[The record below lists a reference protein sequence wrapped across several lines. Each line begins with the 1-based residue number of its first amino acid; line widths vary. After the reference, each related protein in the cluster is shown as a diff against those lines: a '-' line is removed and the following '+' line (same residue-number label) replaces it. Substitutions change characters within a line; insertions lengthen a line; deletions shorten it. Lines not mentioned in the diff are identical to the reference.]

1 VDEHIGIFVAWPYA
15 NGDLHLGHIAGAYL
29 PADIFAR
36 FRRLRGDHVLMVS
49 GSDAHG
55 TPVTLQAEAQGL
67 PPRDYFERYHRR
79 FLDDWARLGISFD
92 LFTHT
97 DTENHAAVA
106 QGIFRTLYDK
116 GLISLGSTTQ
126 LYCETDHQFLPD
138 RYVEGTCPYCGY
150 PNARGDQCDTCGRT
164 LDAIELI
171 DPRCRLCSRPPV
183 PREATHFFLD
193 LPVLQEQVLAYI
205 EAQEQWRPTVRNF
218 SLRYVRDGLRPR
230 AVSRDLRWGI
240 PVPVPGYEGK
250 VMYVWFEAVIGYLS
264 ASIERARL
272 QGDPTAW
279 EAWWRDPAARGYYF
293 IGKDNIPFHA
303 VIWPAELIGYDPTLA
318 LPYDIPANEFL
329 NLEGAQ
335 FSTSRNWA
343 VWLPEYLD
351 RYAPD
356 PLRYYLTSVA
366 PETGDSEFTWQG
378 FVEHTNNEVLA
389 TWGNLVQRVV
399 SFAYSR
405 WDGRVPTPGDFDA
418 RDTALLDVIAH
429 GFDTV
434 GDLYAHTKFKAALQE
449 TMGLARAV
457 NRYLDEKAPWFQIKA
472 NREAA
477 ATTIFVALRAID
489 SLSILFA
496 PVLPF
501 TSERARRFLGH
512 ELPLFGPSTIER
524 IEETTRTHEV
534 LRYHPLPQEGAT
546 DRWRPSTIEAG
557 RQLERPSALFEKLDD
572 ALVTQERELLRQSTE
587 TLPR

>member
-1 VDEHIGIFVAWPYA
+1 MGEHIGIFVAWPYA
-15 NGDLHLGHIAGAYL
+15 NGDLHLGHVAGVYL

-36 FRRLRGDHVLMVS
+36 FHRLRGNHVLMVS
-49 GSDAHG
+49 GSDTHG
-55 TPVTLQAEAQGL
+55 TPVTLQAEAQGI
-67 PPRDYFERYHRR
+67 PPRAYVERYHRR

-106 QGIFRTLYDK
+106 QDIFRGLYDK
-116 GLISLGSTTQ
+116 GLIALGATTQ
-126 LYCETDHQFLPD
+126 LYCETDRKFLPD
-138 RYVEGTCPYCGY
+138 RYVEGSCPHCGY
-150 PNARGDQCDTCGRT
+150 PDARGDQCDNCGRT
-164 LDAIELI
+164 LDAVDLI
-171 DPRCRLCSRPPV
+171 APRCRLCGRPPV
-183 PREATHFFLD
+183 SREARHFFLD
-193 LPVLQEQVLAYI
+193 LPALQEHVLAYI
-205 EAQEQWRPTVRNF
+205 EARTHWRPSVRNF
-218 SLRYVRDGLRPR
+218 VLRYVRDGLRPR
-230 AVSRDLRWGI
+230 AISRDLSWGI
-240 PVPVPGYEGK
+240 PIPVPGYEGK

-279 EAWWRDPAARGYYF
+279 EAWWRDPDARGYYF

-303 VIWPAELIGYDPTLA
+303 VIWPAELMGYDPTLA

-329 NLEGAQ
+329 TLEGAQ
-335 FSTSRNWA
+335 FSTSRAWA
-343 VWLPEYLD
+343 VWLPDYLA

-366 PETGDSEFTWQG
+366 PETGDSAFTWQG

-405 WDGRVPTPGDFDA
+405 WDGQVPAPGALDE
-418 RDTALLDVIAH
+418 RDTALLDAIAR

-434 GDLYAHTKFKAALQE
+434 GDLYAGATFKAALQE

-472 NREAA
+472 DREAA

-489 SLSILFA
+489 SLKLLFA

-501 TSERARRFLGH
+501 TSERVQSLLGH
-512 ELPLFGPSTIER
+512 DRPLFGRSTIER
-524 IEETTRTHEV
+524 VDEATRAHEALV
-534 LRYHPLPQEGAT
+534 YHPAPEEGAV
-546 DRWRPSTIEAG
+546 DRWRPSA
-557 RQLERPSALFEKLDD
+557 LEPGQRLARPSALFEKLDD
-572 ALVTQERELLRQSTE
+572 ELVVQEQERLRRAAE
-587 TLPR
+587 A